1 MDGTLLSP
9 VEALS
14 RTFELPQQSS
24 TGNAKSQDL
33 QQEIYHCLIIGNLGL
48 MLASNKLVVEI
59 FDSLPL
65 CELPNTPL
73 WVHAMANQRGNII
86 PIFDLAILLDQPKS
100 YTKQAYY
107 LVIGQNEDAFGVV
120 LENLPEKI
128 GFLPQDRLGNTP
140 PIPSKLDAFVKQ
152 AYEKEGRVWLE
163 WEPLDFIAAVTGCA

>member
-24 TGNAKSQDL
+24 AGNAKSQDL
-33 QQEIYHCLIIGNLGL
+33 PQEIYHSLIIGNLGL
-48 MLASNKLVVEI
+48 LLASDKLVIEI

-86 PIFDLAILLDQPKS
+86 PIFDLAILLEQPKFD
-100 YTKQAYY
+100 TKQTYY

-128 GFLPQDRLGNTP
+128 GFQSHDCLENP
-140 PIPSKLDAFVKQ
+140 PIPSNLDTFVKR

-163 WEPLDFIAAVTGCA
+163 WEPLAFIAAVTGCA